1 MTKHY
6 TLIKLIITSPV
17 FNDIKMTDLLRK
29 VGYPK
34 VNVSLEV
41 EKKNSKAIF
50 ILKNQKQIMRWPK
63 SCGMLP
69 AWAAVDTPE
78 DRPPSM

>member
-50 ILKNQKQIMRWPK
+50 ILKNQKQIMR
-63 SCGMLP
+63 
-69 AWAAVDTPE
+69 
-78 DRPPSM
+78 